1 MINFRSRKSITDAL
15 AIIHDYQV
23 TTDPDNA
30 EFPING
36 HDLETANGKV
46 MEESEIGPYLS
57 RLNAKRNQEGTDFIN
72 EAFEPWIKK
81 KNPYLLL
88 GPIADLSPLIL
99 GSAHFSQL

>member
-1 MINFRSRKSITDAL
+1 MPMMINFRSRKSITDAL

-23 TTDPDNA
+23 TTDLDNA

-46 MEESEIGPYLS
+46 IEESEIGPYLS

-72 EAFEPWIKK
+72 EAFEP
-81 KNPYLLL
+81 
-88 GPIADLSPLIL
+88 
-99 GSAHFSQL
+99 